1 MPTQYLS
8 GPDAESV
15 VSGPCA
21 SMVDGFSTV
30 GEKAGTFKAA
40 LAQIKLNCDTYRDK
54 LAPGL

>member
-1 MPTQYLS
+1 
-8 GPDAESV
+8 
-15 VSGPCA
+15 
-21 SMVDGFSTV
+21 MVDGFSTV